1 RDSETTLSQI
11 IRIVEEAQASK
22 APIQQLADKIT
33 GIFVPIVI
41 LIALATFGAWY
52 IFLQPNNFNGA
63 LEKAIAVLII
73 ACPCALGLA
82 TPTSVMVGSGR
93 AAQLGILFKEGKF
106 LELLGRC
113 KTVIFDKT

>member
-1 RDSETTLSQI
+1 

-22 APIQQLADKIT
+22 APIQHIADRMT
-33 GIFVPIVI
+33 GVFVPIVI

-52 IFLQPNNFNGA
+52 IFFLPGSFNEA

-93 AAQLGILFKEGKF
+93 AAQMGILFKEGKF
-106 LELLGRC
+106 IELLGRC
-113 KTVIFDKT
+113 KTI